1 MQITEK
7 DDKADMAFRMRA
19 VIDHLNSKN
28 SEVLSNDSEQSID
41 GEIQR
46 QIWNEAV
53 HKIKTNKMGLEIL
66 VSLFE

>member
-1 MQITEK
+1 
-7 DDKADMAFRMRA
+7 MAFRMRS